1 MNKKNVKLQQIIM
14 TLLSIVFLVG
24 VGYYGNK
31 DKGEEKEVTE
41 SKTIVAT
48 EEVIQPEKEVVL
60 EEEEEKTEEVKEVV
74 APTVLVLNSKYHT
87 YTKEYTAK
95 VKMKFNTPVKES
107 IEGKVVSLFIK
118 EGQAV
123 SEGQVIYE
131 VEVGSL
137 QVSKKEKD
145 KEQSEY
151 KGLKKDL
158 ERAENRLQKLA
169 RRDSV
174 AFVKQREVVEELRK
188 NVVELSDK
196 INASDTKYS
205 RYAVKSEYSGV
216 VKNITVKVG
225 DILTAND
232 KHSLYTIVGYD
243 VFFEIPTSDMVQWK
257 QGITGQ
263 NTLVSSFETK
273 EGQRIP
279 IKVNLKNDTNIFF
292 LDKSPQVIEGLKLNG
307 EGIAENRVVISLV
320 YKDVIE
326 IPYSAISLTSE
337 GKQFITIKGENG
349 VESKKEIVPIRKYT
363 SYALVNDPALE
374 GVSIENK
381 SN

>member
-1 MNKKNVKLQQIIM
+1 MDKKNVKLQQIIM

-31 DKGEEKEVTE
+31 DKGGENEVIEPKTIAVTE
-41 SKTIVAT
+41 EI
-48 EEVIQPEKEVVL
+48 IQPENEVTL
-60 EEEEEKTEEVKEVV
+60 EEEEEETEEVKVNV

-87 YTKEYTAK
+87 YTKEYPAK
-95 VKMKFNTPVKES
+95 VKMKYSTPVRES
-107 IEGKVVSLFIK
+107 VEGKVVSLFIK
-118 EGQAV
+118 EGQAIA
-123 SEGQVIYE
+123 EGQVIYE

-137 QVSKKEKD
+137 QISKKEKD
-145 KEQSEY
+145 KEQNEY

-188 NVVELSDK
+188 SLVELSER

-205 RYAVKSEYSGV
+205 RHTVKSEYSGV
-216 VKNITVKVG
+216 VKNISVKVG
-225 DILTAND
+225 DILAGND
-232 KHSLYTIVGYD
+232 KHNLFTIVGYD
-243 VFFEIPTSDMVQWK
+243 VFFEIPANDMVQWR

-279 IKVNLKNDTNIFF
+279 IKVNLKNDTDIFF
-292 LDKSPQVIEGLKLNG
+292 LDKSPQIMEGLKLNG

-326 IPYSAISLTSE
+326 IPYSAINLTSE
-337 GKQFITIKGENG
+337 GKQLITIMDTNG
-349 VESKKEIVPIRKYT
+349 VESKKEIIPIRKYT
-363 SYALVNDPALE
+363 SYVLVSDSTLE
-374 GVSIENK
+374 GVSIQNR